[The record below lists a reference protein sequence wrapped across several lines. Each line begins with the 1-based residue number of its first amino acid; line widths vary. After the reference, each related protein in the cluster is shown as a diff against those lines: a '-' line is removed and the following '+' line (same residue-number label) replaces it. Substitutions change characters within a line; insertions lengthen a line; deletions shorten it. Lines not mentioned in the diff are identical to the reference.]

1 MKLFDNLLST
11 SITDPIAGLQR
22 LLSDLDLGNVHTDH
36 PSDGGGGHGHDHGSP
51 TVDQGFAAGRGQGT
65 ATGRGHGTGQDRGHD
80 HAGHDHG
87 MVPGGRQPRNKT
99 TSAPPTQN
107 PFIGGHG
114 MHGQH
119 DQHGHG
125 HAGHAHRLGYLMGR
139 PTKPDYN
146 HRIRRRA
153 SHHDTHSIEHHAEN
167 DTFQQVRPICHICI
181 TIAFLFYCE

>member
-1 MKLFDNLLST
+1 M
-11 SITDPIAGLQR
+11 
-22 LLSDLDLGNVHTDH
+22 VHE
-36 PSDGGGGHGHDHGSP
+36 HDHGSP

-65 ATGRGHGTGQDRGHD
+65 GQGRGHGAGQDHGHD
-80 HAGHDHG
+80 HAGHGHG
-87 MVPGGRQPRNKT
+87 MVPGGREPRNKT

-114 MHGQH
+114 MHGH
-119 DQHGHG
+119 TDPHGHG

-153 SHHDTHSIEHHAEN
+153 SHHDTHSTEHHANN
-167 DTFQQVRPICHICI
+167 DTFQQVRPICHICV